1 MENPKCFA
9 CFGEETDFVTGVVT
23 WRLFIVFSF
32 FPVIQLSQTSQLV
45 RLETPFGRAYYM
57 QLQQT
62 LHFFTEV
69 WPTTFFDEPERS
81 RRVAGYGRT

>member
-1 MENPKCFA
+1 MENPICIA
-9 CFGEETDFVTGVVT
+9 CFSEETDFGTGVVT

-32 FPVIQLSQTSQLV
+32 FPVTQLSQTPQLI

-57 QLQQT
+57 QLQLQQT

-69 WPTTFFDEPERS
+69 WPTTLLMNLSVR
-81 RRVAGYGRT
+81 GG